1 MRSSEV
7 DMNLR
12 LGRSGIKEGTAA
24 ASISL
29 STAGVFAHEAK
40 KLYAGGNM
48 AYYTLPASILISL
61 LIFVLLAKLIKRSG
75 AGNLSELICQ
85 SADRPTG
92 IVITLLLFFAL
103 IFSAYSPLSQFL
115 KALHG
120 LFFQGASYSRIL
132 LYIMAPVLL
141 ICFLGFETIARTA
154 KLLAVPLMIVFLS
167 VIVSASSDFEV
178 YRLFPTAGGGLKSIL
193 TQIFREVFTFLPA
206 MISLLTVS
214 DGLNGIDSAIRI
226 GAASFLISAAV
237 CAAAQLAVGLVFTY
251 RQLNELFMPLFR
263 INHLNKFEAHLMRM
277 DKLANIVWLNGAV
290 LTASFYLYSASR
302 LFAGAFGLHDIR
314 PAIAASVMLAALM
327 LLFETET
334 VDNTQFVRMSE
345 LVFRYG
351 TVTAF
356 PVLAS
361 GILSAV
367 RSEGREKCGNS

>member
-1 MRSSEV
+1 
-7 DMNLR
+7 
-12 LGRSGIKEGTAA
+12 
-24 ASISL
+24 
-29 STAGVFAHEAK
+29 
-40 KLYAGGNM
+40 M
-48 AYYTLPASILISL
+48 AYYTLPASMLLSL

-226 GAASFLISAAV
+226 GAVSCLISAAV
-237 CAAAQLAVGLVFTY
+237 CAAAQLSVGLV
-251 RQLNELFMPLFR
+251 
-263 INHLNKFEAHLMRM
+263 
-277 DKLANIVWLNGAV
+277 
-290 LTASFYLYSASR
+290 
-302 LFAGAFGLHDIR
+302 
-314 PAIAASVMLAALM
+314 
-327 LLFETET
+327 
-334 VDNTQFVRMSE
+334 
-345 LVFRYG
+345 
-351 TVTAF
+351 
-356 PVLAS
+356 
-361 GILSAV
+361 
-367 RSEGREKCGNS
+367 